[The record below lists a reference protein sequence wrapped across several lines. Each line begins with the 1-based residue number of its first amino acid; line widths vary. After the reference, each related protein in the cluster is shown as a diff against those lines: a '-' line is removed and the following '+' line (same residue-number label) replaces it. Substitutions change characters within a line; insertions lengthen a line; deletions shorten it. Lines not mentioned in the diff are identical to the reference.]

1 MKNILDFI
9 RFEEKNKEIN
19 FRLISEIGENIHN
32 DLNETEKSLLK
43 GSKIINPLLK
53 KYVDKV
59 EAGELSLF
67 KNYLSTKIEKIDNDY
82 FYNIEGTLF
91 RFKTIFRLVS
101 WYDIILN
108 HNPYVVRNLKNGFL
122 KELKGFIQLILLNHI
137 NDLNSSKEEFL
148 KNHYDIRGGILLDE
162 KLNEV
167 MEESIKVFQPY
178 FSFSFN
184 NLIQEEDEFVV
195 INPSMPLSKFSK
207 RALEIKDRFNDQS
220 KLVKFMVE
228 KYYQLFNSGER
239 CTIISPFKNI
249 SPDLSMEQSSIRES
263 IIVHDRAFRDEDLFF
278 EIFKD
283 KSRYE
288 YFYDYLDKVVEYEIS
303 INGITVKSY
312 FIISNN
318 PKDKVYFIRIQ
329 DSRYSLVLDVSDS
342 LSSLSGIF
350 EYIASDSERSELAY
364 MISDKKDEKK
374 KEEKQSK
381 TRVYAEPHITYVR
394 GFWRKSKY
402 GVLHHVRPSKRFYG
416 DPEFK
421 NKKIRTLIVLK

>member
-9 RFEEKNKEIN
+9 RFEEKNKEVN
-19 FRLISEIGENIHN
+19 FRLISEIGESIYN

-53 KYVDKV
+53 KYVDKI

-67 KNYLSTKIEKIDNDY
+67 KNYLSTKIEKSDDDY

-91 RFKTIFRLVS
+91 RFKTIFRLIS

-108 HNPYVVRNLKNGFL
+108 HNPYVIRNFKNGFL

-184 NLIQEEDEFVV
+184 NLIKDEDEFVV

-207 RALEIKDRFNDQS
+207 RALEIKDKFNDQS
-220 KLVKFMVE
+220 RLVKFMVE

-239 CTIISPFKNI
+239 CTIISPFKNM

-278 EIFKD
+278 EIFRD
-283 KSRYE
+283 QSRYE
-288 YFYDYLDKVVEYEIS
+288 YFYDYLDKVVEYEVS
-303 INGITVKSY
+303 INDIMVKSY

-318 PKDKVYFIRIQ
+318 PKDKVYYIRIQ
-329 DSRYSLVLDVSDS
+329 DSRYNLELDVADS
-342 LSSLSGIF
+342 LSSLSAIF

-364 MISDKKDEKK
+364 MISDKEEKRKDEK
-374 KEEKQSK
+374 QHK
-381 TRVYAEPHITYVR
+381 TRVYTAEPHITYVR

-416 DPEFK
+416 NPEYK